1 MDPAAFLD
9 RLRNPPVLIG
19 LALALATGGYIS
31 THRSGAAAAG
41 GDGLTRGVATLQSD
55 ATGAHPST
63 SDRSQNAYDGG
74 VGFVVP
80 YRPDCPSGTERRG
93 AEPPEGFEE
102 WCARVGR
109 DAGIKHGW
117 YSEWYPSGRP
127 ANAGAFEDG
136 LRIGVWTRWYPS
148 GKKRVQAEF
157 RRGLQHGKLMSWDE
171 QGNQLGEQLFKD
183 GALVNAGR

>member
-1 MDPAAFLD
+1 MVPAAFLD
-9 RLRNPPVLIG
+9 KLRSPPILIG
-19 LALALATGGYIS
+19 LALTLLAGGYIS
-31 THRSGAAAAG
+31 ADRSGEA
-41 GDGLTRGVATLQSD
+41 VARDLATAQSD
-55 ATGAHPST
+55 PTRAALGTA
-63 SDRSQNAYDGG
+63 DRTQNAYDGG
-74 VGFVVP
+74 LGFVVP
-80 YRPDCPSGTERRG
+80 YRPDCPRDTERRG

-117 YSEWYPSGRP
+117 YSRWYPSGRP
-127 ANAGAFEDG
+127 ENAGAYEDG

-171 QGNQLGEQLFKD
+171 EGKQLGEQLFKD
-183 GALVNAGR
+183 GSLVDGGR